1 VSTSA
6 ATITGLPPAALP
18 QTILLIDDDPAMR
31 TILSF
36 SLMAFGYLAL
46 VAANDQEALQITRD
60 HPEIRLVMLD
70 VVMPGLSG
78 KKLAE
83 QLKVNLPDCAI
94 LFCSGHPA
102 SAMLRYDIDVTT
114 AHFVQKPCPPL
125 ELERKIE
132 ELLAGGAPDRPVR
145 AESQ

>member
-1 VSTSA
+1 VTTNA
-6 ATITGLPPAALP
+6 ATILV
-18 QTILLIDDDPAMR
+18 IDDDPAMR

-36 SLMAFGYLAL
+36 SLMGFGYLVL
-46 VAANDQEALQITRD
+46 VAANDEEALQITRD
-60 HPEIRLVMLD
+60 HSEIRLVMLD

-78 KKLAE
+78 NKLAE
-83 QLKVNLPDCAI
+83 QLKANLPECSI

-102 SAMLRYDIDVTT
+102 SSMSRYDIDLAS

-132 ELLAGGAPDRPVR
+132 ELLGSVAPDSPIL
-145 AESQ
+145 AESP